1 MGQRASFSTKLG
13 VIAATAGSSIGL
25 GNIWRFPYE
34 TGQNGGAAFILIYI
48 ICVLVLA
55 MPVMMAEFI
64 IGRGSRTN
72 ASHAFNKLAP
82 GSWWKIIGYICISA
96 PVIIVGFYFVIS
108 GWTLEYVIQSLTPGS
123 MIQQSAE
130 AYSTEFNRFIASPLK
145 PLVWV
150 ILFILINHVILMRG
164 VNSGI
169 EKAANILMPVLF
181 LILIIF
187 CIRSIFLPGFSEG
200 MNFLFKPDFSKIT
213 PNVVLRAMGQAFFS
227 MSVGMGIL
235 ITYASYYSKETHLAR
250 VAATVATFDTLVAI
264 LAGIIIFPTVFT
276 FGISPS
282 QGPELIF
289 ITLPNLFA
297 QMQLGWLWSSLFFV
311 LVSLAALTS
320 TISLSEVSIAFL
332 QDARHY
338 SRHKATAIMTGIY
351 IVLASL
357 CFLVIR
363 RIERHTH
370 FRTHDFRFLRFSL
383 IEHTSSGRRTFHFD
397 IRRLENRQTICPQ
410 RVIQRKRDNEMVFLP
425 TVVLFE
431 IHRSGIDFS
440 DIPLRPPSPINNL

>member
-169 EKAANILMPVLF
+169 EKAANILM

-357 CFLVIR
+357 CSLSFGALNDIRIFGLTIFDFCDFLSSNILLPAGGLFISIFVGWKIDKQFVR
-363 RIERHTH
+363 RELYNGKETTKWY
-370 FRTHDFRFLRFSL
+370 FSPLLFCLRFIAPVSIFL
-383 IEHTSSGRRTFHFD
+383 IFLSGLH
-397 IRRLENRQTICPQ
+397 L
-410 RVIQRKRDNEMVFLP
+410 L
-425 TVVLFE
+425 
-431 IHRSGIDFS
+431 
-440 DIPLRPPSPINNL
+440 

>member
-48 ICVLVLA
+48 IC
-55 MPVMMAEFI
+55 
-64 IGRGSRTN
+64 
-72 ASHAFNKLAP
+72 
-82 GSWWKIIGYICISA
+82 YICISA

-357 CFLVIR
+357 CSLSFGALNDIRIFGLTIFDFCDFLSSNILLPAGGLFISIFVGWKIDKQFVR
-363 RIERHTH
+363 RELYNGKETTKWY
-370 FRTHDFRFLRFSL
+370 FSPLLFCLRFIAPVSIFL
-383 IEHTSSGRRTFHFD
+383 IFLSGLH
-397 IRRLENRQTICPQ
+397 L
-410 RVIQRKRDNEMVFLP
+410 L
-425 TVVLFE
+425 
-431 IHRSGIDFS
+431 
-440 DIPLRPPSPINNL
+440 

>member
-55 MPVMMAEFI
+55 MPVMIAEFV

-72 ASHAFNKLAP
+72 ASHAFKKLAP
-82 GSWWKIIGYICISA
+82 DSWWKIIGYICISA

-108 GWTLEYVIQSLTPGS
+108 GWTLEYVIQSLTPGG
-123 MIQQSAE
+123 MVTQSAE
-130 AYSTEFNRFIASPLK
+130 AYADEFNQFISSPLK

-150 ILFILINHVILMRG
+150 ILFILINHFILMRG

-169 EKAANILMPVLF
+169 EKAANILMPLLF

-200 MNFLFKPDFSKIT
+200 MRFLFMPDFSKIT

-235 ITYASYYSKETHLAR
+235 ITYASYYSKETRLAR
-250 VAATVATFDTLVAI
+250 VAGTVATFDTLVAI

-332 QDARHY
+332 QDARGY

-351 IVLASL
+351 IILASL
-357 CFLVIR
+357 CSLSFGVLNDIRLFGLTIFDFCDFLSSNILLPAGGLFISIFVGWKIDQKFVIR
-363 RIERHTH
+363 ELYNGSEKARWYHMPLL
-370 FRTHDFRFLRFSL
+370 FCLRFVAPVSIFL
-383 IEHTSSGRRTFHFD
+383 IFLSGLH
-397 IRRLENRQTICPQ
+397 
-410 RVIQRKRDNEMVFLP
+410 
-425 TVVLFE
+425 VL
-431 IHRSGIDFS
+431 
-440 DIPLRPPSPINNL
+440 

>member
-235 ITYASYYSKETHLAR
+235 ITTPHTIQKKRILHGLPQPSRLSTPSWPYSPASS
-250 VAATVATFDTLVAI
+250 F
-264 LAGIIIFPTVFT
+264 
-276 FGISPS
+276 
-282 QGPELIF
+282 
-289 ITLPNLFA
+289 
-297 QMQLGWLWSSLFFV
+297 SLRY
-311 LVSLAALTS
+311 LHSASALLRDL
-320 TISLSEVSIAFL
+320 SLSLSPCPIFL
-332 QDARHY
+332 HRCNWGGYGRH
-338 SRHKATAIMTGIY
+338 
-351 IVLASL
+351 
-357 CFLVIR
+357 CFS
-363 RIERHTH
+363 
-370 FRTHDFRFLRFSL
+370 FSY
-383 IEHTSSGRRTFHFD
+383 RW
-397 IRRLENRQTICPQ
+397 RL
-410 RVIQRKRDNEMVFLP
+410 LP
-425 TVVLFE
+425 
-431 IHRSGIDFS
+431 
-440 DIPLRPPSPINNL
+440 RPYR

>member
-169 EKAANILMPVLF
+169 
-181 LILIIF
+181 
-187 CIRSIFLPGFSEG
+187 
-200 MNFLFKPDFSKIT
+200 
-213 PNVVLRAMGQAFFS
+213 
-227 MSVGMGIL
+227 
-235 ITYASYYSKETHLAR
+235 
-250 VAATVATFDTLVAI
+250 
-264 LAGIIIFPTVFT
+264 
-276 FGISPS
+276 
-282 QGPELIF
+282 
-289 ITLPNLFA
+289 
-297 QMQLGWLWSSLFFV
+297 
-311 LVSLAALTS
+311 
-320 TISLSEVSIAFL
+320 
-332 QDARHY
+332 
-338 SRHKATAIMTGIY
+338 
-351 IVLASL
+351 
-357 CFLVIR
+357 
-363 RIERHTH
+363 
-370 FRTHDFRFLRFSL
+370 
-383 IEHTSSGRRTFHFD
+383 
-397 IRRLENRQTICPQ
+397 
-410 RVIQRKRDNEMVFLP
+410 
-425 TVVLFE
+425 
-431 IHRSGIDFS
+431 
-440 DIPLRPPSPINNL
+440 

>member
-297 QMQLGWLWSSLFFV
+297 QM
-311 LVSLAALTS
+311 
-320 TISLSEVSIAFL
+320 
-332 QDARHY
+332 HY

-357 CFLVIR
+357 CSLSFGALNGIRIFGLTIFDFCDFLSSNILLPAGGLFISIFVGWKIDKQFVR
-363 RIERHTH
+363 RELYNGKETTKWY
-370 FRTHDFRFLRFSL
+370 FSPLLFCLRFIAPVSIFL
-383 IEHTSSGRRTFHFD
+383 IFLSGLH
-397 IRRLENRQTICPQ
+397 L
-410 RVIQRKRDNEMVFLP
+410 L
-425 TVVLFE
+425 
-431 IHRSGIDFS
+431 
-440 DIPLRPPSPINNL
+440 

>member
-1 MGQRASFSTKLG
+1 
-13 VIAATAGSSIGL
+13 
-25 GNIWRFPYE
+25 
-34 TGQNGGAAFILIYI
+34 
-48 ICVLVLA
+48 
-55 MPVMMAEFI
+55 
-64 IGRGSRTN
+64 
-72 ASHAFNKLAP
+72 
-82 GSWWKIIGYICISA
+82 
-96 PVIIVGFYFVIS
+96 
-108 GWTLEYVIQSLTPGS
+108 
-123 MIQQSAE
+123 
-130 AYSTEFNRFIASPLK
+130 
-145 PLVWV
+145 
-150 ILFILINHVILMRG
+150 
-164 VNSGI
+164 
-169 EKAANILMPVLF
+169 MPVLF

-250 VAATVATFDTLVAI
+250 VATTVATFDTLVAI

-357 CFLVIR
+357 CSLSFGALNDIRIFGLTIFDFCDFLSSNILLPAGGLFISIFVGWKIDKQFVR
-363 RIERHTH
+363 RELYNGKETTKWY
-370 FRTHDFRFLRFSL
+370 FSPLLFCLRFIAPVSIFL
-383 IEHTSSGRRTFHFD
+383 IFLSGLH
-397 IRRLENRQTICPQ
+397 L
-410 RVIQRKRDNEMVFLP
+410 L
-425 TVVLFE
+425 
-431 IHRSGIDFS
+431 
-440 DIPLRPPSPINNL
+440 

>member
-332 QDARHY
+332 QDARH
-338 SRHKATAIMTGIY
+338 KATAIMTGIY

-357 CFLVIR
+357 CSLSFGALNDIRIFGLTIFDFCDFLSSNILLPAGGLFISIFVGWKIDKQFVR
-363 RIERHTH
+363 RELYNGKETTKWY
-370 FRTHDFRFLRFSL
+370 FSPLLFCLRFIAPVSIFL
-383 IEHTSSGRRTFHFD
+383 IFLSGLH
-397 IRRLENRQTICPQ
+397 L
-410 RVIQRKRDNEMVFLP
+410 L
-425 TVVLFE
+425 
-431 IHRSGIDFS
+431 
-440 DIPLRPPSPINNL
+440 

>member
-1 MGQRASFSTKLG
+1 
-13 VIAATAGSSIGL
+13 
-25 GNIWRFPYE
+25 
-34 TGQNGGAAFILIYI
+34 
-48 ICVLVLA
+48 
-55 MPVMMAEFI
+55 
-64 IGRGSRTN
+64 
-72 ASHAFNKLAP
+72 
-82 GSWWKIIGYICISA
+82 
-96 PVIIVGFYFVIS
+96 
-108 GWTLEYVIQSLTPGS
+108 

-235 ITYASYYSKETHLAR
+235 ITYASYYSKETHLTR
-250 VAATVATFDTLVAI
+250 VATTVATFDTLVAI

-357 CFLVIR
+357 CSLSFGALNDIRIFGLTIFDFCDFLSSNILLPAGGLFISIFVGWKIDKQFVR
-363 RIERHTH
+363 RELYNGKETTKWY
-370 FRTHDFRFLRFSL
+370 FSPLLFCLRFIAPVSIFL
-383 IEHTSSGRRTFHFD
+383 IFLSGLH
-397 IRRLENRQTICPQ
+397 L
-410 RVIQRKRDNEMVFLP
+410 L
-425 TVVLFE
+425 
-431 IHRSGIDFS
+431 
-440 DIPLRPPSPINNL
+440 

>member
-250 VAATVATFDTLVAI
+250 VAATFDTLVAI

-357 CFLVIR
+357 CSLSFGALNGIRIFGLTIFDFCDFLSSNILLPAGGLFISIFVGWKIDKQFVR
-363 RIERHTH
+363 RELYNGKETTKWY
-370 FRTHDFRFLRFSL
+370 FSPLLFCLRFIAPVSIFL
-383 IEHTSSGRRTFHFD
+383 IFLSGLH
-397 IRRLENRQTICPQ
+397 L
-410 RVIQRKRDNEMVFLP
+410 L
-425 TVVLFE
+425 
-431 IHRSGIDFS
+431 
-440 DIPLRPPSPINNL
+440 

>member
-55 MPVMMAEFI
+55 MPVMIAEFV

-72 ASHAFNKLAP
+72 ASHAFKKLAP

-108 GWTLEYVIQSLTPGS
+108 GWTLEYVIQSLTPGG
-123 MIQQSAE
+123 MVTQSAE
-130 AYSTEFNRFIASPLK
+130 AYADEFNQFISSPLK

-150 ILFILINHVILMRG
+150 ILFILINHFILMRG

-169 EKAANILMPVLF
+169 EKASNILMPLLF

-200 MNFLFKPDFSKIT
+200 MRFLFMPDFSKIT

-235 ITYASYYSKETHLAR
+235 ITYASYYSKETRLAR
-250 VAATVATFDTLVAI
+250 VAGTVATFDTLVAI

-332 QDARHY
+332 QDARGY

-351 IVLASL
+351 IILASL
-357 CFLVIR
+357 CSLSFGVLNDIRLFGLTIFDFCDFLSSNILLPAGGLFISIFVGWKIDQKFVIR
-363 RIERHTH
+363 ELYNGSEKARWYHMPLL
-370 FRTHDFRFLRFSL
+370 FCLRFVAPVSIFL
-383 IEHTSSGRRTFHFD
+383 IFLSGLH
-397 IRRLENRQTICPQ
+397 
-410 RVIQRKRDNEMVFLP
+410 
-425 TVVLFE
+425 VL
-431 IHRSGIDFS
+431 
-440 DIPLRPPSPINNL
+440 